1 MIDSQTTQPSLLLRI
16 RDQRD
21 ADSWSQFV
29 AAYRPLVIGFLRR
42 RGLQDA
48 DAADLAQEV
57 LTRVAAA
64 IEAFEYDPD
73 KGSFRGW
80 LFTIVEN
87 CRRRFAAYEQAGPRG
102 SGDTRMLCILKQQP
116 ARGTYEAAAEDDWN
130 REYQRHLLQRAAD
143 QVCDE
148 FQDNTWRAFWAT
160 AVEGREPKVVA
171 QELGLSI
178 AAVYMAKHRV
188 TSRLRE
194 KIHYLDGGQP

>member
-1 MIDSQTTQPSLLLRI
+1 MTDSQTTQPSLLLRI
-16 RDQRD
+16 RDERD

-29 AAYRPLVIGFLRR
+29 ATYRPLVMGFLRK

-64 IEAFEYDPD
+64 IKAFEYSPD

-87 CRRRFAAYEQAGPRG
+87 CRRRISAREQGGPRG
-102 SGDTRMLCILKQQP
+102 SGDTRILNVLKQHP
-116 ARGTYEAAAEDDWN
+116 APAAEVGSAEEQWN

-148 FQDNTWRAFWAT
+148 FQDDTWQAFWAT
-160 AVEGREPKVVA
+160 AVEGRPPKQVA
-171 QELGLSI
+171 SDLGMTI

-188 TSRLRE
+188 VLRLRE
-194 KIHYLDGGQP
+194 RIGFLEGGQP